1 MGLRD
6 HVPQSVAAEGRG
18 GSRRFKRLS
27 LWSAGGRSPSSLSQP
42 SLETL
47 PGSHRS
53 LRATLKSAR
62 EGAAARPTVASW
74 RPIFP
79 SPLRL
84 PSSLSMLSGAYH
96 RVDSAMLRSAL
107 LTHLGLPPLFTGLG
121 LVPVQITSSRSCAAA
136 AGKKKKQ
143 KNRKV
148 STDGNIS

>member
-6 HVPQSVAAEGRG
+6 HVPQSVAAEGQG

-84 PSSLSMLSGAYH
+84 SSSLSMLSGAYH

-107 LTHLGLPPLFTGLG
+107 LSHLGLPPPSLGWGWSLYKSRLLG
-121 LVPVQITSSRSCAAA
+121 LAPPPQE
-136 AGKKKKQ
+136 KKKKNG
-143 KNRKV
+143 KD
-148 STDGNIS
+148 STDDNIS